1 MPFNKADLAFLS
13 RRAKLVRWW
22 PMAGIAA
29 LVIVLGVFAS
39 LFFFEPFLAN
49 PMVILARLNNDEI
62 PVATLTLMASFVP
75 ILFCILLAVILI
87 MFVFV
92 IASRSTEKRYLALIE
107 KGEGTEI
114 RFDEAK
120 KP

>member
-1 MPFNKADLAFLS
+1 MPLNDADLAFLS
-13 RRAKLVRWW
+13 RRARLIRWW
-22 PMAGIAA
+22 PLAGITA

-49 PMVILARLNNDEI
+49 PMVIFARLNNDEI

-75 ILFCILLAVILI
+75 ILFCKLLAVILI

-92 IASRSTEKRYLALIE
+92 ATSRSTEKRYMEMIE
-107 KGEGTEI
+107 KVAGTNF
-114 RFDEAK
+114 RA
-120 KP
+120 

>member
-1 MPFNKADLAFLS
+1 
-13 RRAKLVRWW
+13 
-22 PMAGIAA
+22 MAGIAA

-49 PMVILARLNNDEI
+49 PLVIFARLNNDEI
-62 PVATLTLMASFVP
+62 PASSLALMASFVP
-75 ILFCILLAVILI
+75 ILFCTLLVVILI

-107 KGEGTEI
+107 KGEVTEI
-114 RFDEAK
+114 RFDEAT